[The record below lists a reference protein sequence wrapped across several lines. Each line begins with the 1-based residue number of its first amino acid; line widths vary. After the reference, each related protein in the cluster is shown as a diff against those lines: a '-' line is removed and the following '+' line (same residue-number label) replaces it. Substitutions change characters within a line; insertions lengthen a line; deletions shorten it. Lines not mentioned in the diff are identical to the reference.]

1 LYEILKKKRVCIDN
15 YLINH
20 SHNDII
26 SLSMYLNDADSL
38 DLNDAVNSIIKYA
51 LFYHCFFLIS

>member
-1 LYEILKKKRVCIDN
+1 
-15 YLINH
+15 
-20 SHNDII
+20 
-26 SLSMYLNDADSL
+26 MYLNDADSL